1 MRKNFIHKNEEFECE
16 NCGHLNPL
24 GSQIRNHCSECLFSK
39 HLDKDVPG
47 DRASEC
53 GGLMRP
59 NSITYSGSKG
69 FMINFICLRCS
80 HEYVNKVLEG
90 DNQELVSKISS
101 YGHQS

>member
-1 MRKNFIHKNEEFECE
+1 MRKNFIHKNEEFVCE
-16 NCGHLNPL
+16 QCGYLNPL
-24 GSQIRNHCSECLFSK
+24 GDQIRNHCSQCLYSK

-59 NSITYSGSKG
+59 SSITYKGAKG
-69 FMINFICLRCS
+69 FMINFICVKCG
-80 HEYVNKVLEG
+80 HKYVNKVLEG

-101 YGHQS
+101 YGHES